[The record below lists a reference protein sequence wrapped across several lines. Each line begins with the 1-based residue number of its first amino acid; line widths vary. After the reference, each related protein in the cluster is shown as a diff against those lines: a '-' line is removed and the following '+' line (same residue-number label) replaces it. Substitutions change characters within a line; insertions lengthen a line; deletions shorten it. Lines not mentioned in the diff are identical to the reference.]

1 MGDFKKRVGSALVA
15 GPFIVL
21 LFAFLPPAPFLLFL
35 GLVLVLAVYEW
46 ASVARTGDI
55 FAVVVLAVI
64 SFVSLCMDR
73 PGLYLLW
80 LLFSPALYLL
90 MKVARPGA
98 RDASINHAMGTSI
111 VVLLLAQVFL
121 GLPLFSFY
129 RLKEIDRF
137 LPVSLLLIIWASDTA
152 AYLAGKSMGRHK
164 LAPLVSPKKTVEGL
178 VGAMAGA
185 LLVTL
190 LFRHWMHWMMGMT
203 ILSAAAVGGAI
214 GLLGQLGDML
224 ESIAKRVCE
233 KKDSSS
239 LIPGH
244 GGILDRIDSFLLT
257 APFLYHYLTGFTK

>member
-1 MGDFKKRVGSALVA
+1 MGELQKRIGSAFVV

-21 LFAFLPPAPFLLFL
+21 LFAFLPPRPFLLFL
-35 GLVLVLAVYEW
+35 AVVFALAAYEW
-46 ASVARTGDI
+46 AAMAKTRDT
-55 FAVVVLAVI
+55 FAALALAVI
-64 SFVSLCMDR
+64 SFVPLYLDR

-90 MKVARPGA
+90 LKMARPDPG
-98 RDASINHAMGTSI
+98 DTSMNQTMGRFI
-111 VVLLLAQVFL
+111 VVLLVSEVFL

-129 RLKEIDRF
+129 SLKGRGPY
-137 LPVSLLLIIWASDTA
+137 LPVILLLIIWGSDTA

-178 VGAMAGA
+178 LGAMVGA

-190 LFRHWMHWMMGMT
+190 LFRHWIGMT
-203 ILSAAAVGGAI
+203 ALSASVVGAAI
-214 GLLGQLGDML
+214 GALGQLGDML
-224 ESIAKRVCE
+224 ESIAKRVCNV
-233 KKDSSS
+233 KDSSL

-257 APFLYHYLTGFTK
+257 APFLYQYLSGFTK